1 MGGGKAEGDGTS
13 EKKKKKKNKEQSKA
27 EDKGF
32 RGAKVETDASL
43 D

>member
-1 MGGGKAEGDGTS
+1 MEQVK
-13 EKKKKKKNKEQSKA
+13 KKKKKKNKEQSKA

>member
-13 EKKKKKKNKEQSKA
+13 EKKKKKNKEQSKA